1 MYPLA
6 YIDYLHYFHCERDYF
21 ECHEVLEEHWKEKEA
36 NDRELHWVG
45 LIQIAVGLY
54 HYRRGNFNGAKRML
68 TNAISIIRTNS
79 SKIQRLAL
87 DSKRLIELLE
97 DQLAGIERQDS
108 YKSIDLPLTDETL
121 LTSCM
126 TRARNENLVWGAPS
140 DLQNQSLVHRHSNRN
155 RDDVIQERL
164 AQLMKRQQ
172 KKEG

>member
-1 MYPLA
+1 MYPPA

-36 NDRELHWVG
+36 HDRELHWVG

-54 HYRRGNFNGAKRML
+54 HYRRGNLNGAKRML
-68 TNAISIIRTNS
+68 TNAITVIRTNS
-79 SKIQRLAL
+79 SEIDSLAL
-87 DSKRLIELLE
+87 DSRRLIEILE
-97 DQLAGIERQDS
+97 NQLSRIERQAT
-108 YKSIDLPLTDETL
+108 YKSIDLPLTDESL
-121 LTSCM
+121 LSSCM
-126 TRARNENLVWGAPS
+126 TRALKENLVWGAPS
-140 DLQNQSLVHRHSNRN
+140 DLQNQSLVHRHSTRN

>member
-1 MYPLA
+1 MYPQA

-21 ECHEVLEEHWKEKEA
+21 ECHEVLEEHWKKKEA
-36 NDRELHWVG
+36 GKRDLHWVG

-54 HYRRGNFNGAKRML
+54 HHRRGNFNGAKRML
-68 TNAISIIRTNS
+68 TNAVSIIRTHT
-79 SKIQRLAL
+79 KEIDRLAL

-97 DQLAGIERQDS
+97 IQLEGINRKDS
-108 YKSIDLPLTDETL
+108 YKSFDLPLTDEML

-126 TRARNENLVWGAPS
+126 TRALDENLVWGAPS
-140 DLQNQSLVHRHSNRN
+140 DLDNLSIVNRHSTRN

-164 AQLMKRQQ
+164 AQLLKRQQ

>member
-1 MYPLA
+1 LYPQA
-6 YIDYLHYFHCERDYF
+6 YIDYLHYFHCDRDYF

-54 HYRRGNFNGAKRML
+54 HHRRGNFNGAKRML
-68 TNAISIIRTNS
+68 TNAVSIIRTHS
-79 SKIQRLAL
+79 SEIDSLAL
-87 DSKRLIELLE
+87 DSRILIKLLE
-97 DQLAGIERQDS
+97 NQLARINRQDS

-121 LTSCM
+121 LNSCM
-126 TRARNENLVWGAPS
+126 NRAVEENLVWGAPS
-140 DLQNQSLVHRHSNRN
+140 DLQDQSLVHRHSTRN